1 MTCAS
6 VEKSLRNKL
15 KLTKTEK
22 IPWDFKYLIPSF
34 MLFGFLLFSI
44 NFVKLEKIL
53 WNRVVYS
60 SGSLW
65 ENASPI
71 YENTDFPILIE
82 MLEVSFY
89 GILIGSSFVFIGCIF
104 HISRL
109 FSKKFDEFQDKAMII
124 ISLLTSLF
132 LSFFGFWLQ
141 NSIRIIAGLESE
153 KVGGISGSEWI
164 YGELGDYYEDLTLLG
179 NIVWITFSIIFLIL
193 VILYFYRIYQQKR
206 DKSLK
211 SGNTKNIHGNNE
223 RSISFWGKLKQI
235 SFAFFGNLPFY
246 AILILYL
253 LFSIYP
259 LYLTIKISVSTYYE
273 INNALLPKSIIDSMI
288 LNYSSVIFATSE
300 QAGSF
305 LSAFKYSVFIGVGTG
320 ILGLTVSLTAAY
332 ALARFKFAGNKFL
345 TFLILTTQM
354 FPGMILLIPQYLIW
368 DQLGLLDNN
377 VEIFGGFYIV
387 HIGLLLA
394 SAGGATAYCTWMMK
408 GYFETIPEDI
418 EEAALIDGSS
428 RFSTFIKIA
437 IPLAKSGIVAVLVF
451 TFLTAW
457 QDFILAQTFI
467 SRQEI
472 STLPLLFYDYQ
483 DLNQPNAPIFYELLA
498 PYAIMVAFPIV
509 LFFMI
514 LQKQLAAGAVAG
526 GIK

>member
-1 MTCAS
+1 MSSSSIERSMKKELS
-6 VEKSLRNKL
+6 VMKNKS
-15 KLTKTEK
+15 
-22 IPWDFKYLIPSF
+22 IPWDYKYLIPSF
-34 MLFGFLLFSI
+34 IIFGFLLFSI
-44 NFVKLEKIL
+44 NFVKIEKIL

-71 YENTDFPILIE
+71 YANTDLQLLIQ
-82 MLEVSFY
+82 MLETSFL
-89 GILIGSSFVFIGCIF
+89 GMIIGAFFVFIGSLF
-104 HISRL
+104 HIHRL
-109 FSKKFDEFQDKAMII
+109 LSKNYDKIQDKAMII
-124 ISLLTSLF
+124 ISLLACLF
-132 LSFFGFWLQ
+132 VSFFGFWLIH
-141 NSIRIIAGLESE
+141 SIRVIAGLESE
-153 KVGGISGSEWI
+153 KDGGISGSEWI
-164 YGELGDYYEDLTLLG
+164 YGELEKNYGELVLLG
-179 NIVWITFSIIFLIL
+179 WIIWITFSITFLLL
-193 VILYFYRIYQQKR
+193 VILYIIRIYHQNREKRIKNKASQTQHQKTE
-206 DKSLK
+206 
-211 SGNTKNIHGNNE
+211 NTNKFFN
-223 RSISFWGKLKQI
+223 KLKYI
-235 SFAFFGNLPFY
+235 SIGILGNIPFY
-246 AILILYL
+246 GILVLYL

-259 LYLTIKISVSTYYE
+259 LYLTIKISLSTYYE
-273 INNALLPKSIIDSMI
+273 INNAIFPKSIINSMI

-300 QAGSF
+300 QSGSF

-368 DQLGLLDNN
+368 NQFGLLDNDA
-377 VEIFGGFYIV
+377 ELFGGFFLV

-408 GYFETIPEDI
+408 GYFETIPVDI

-428 RFSTFIKIA
+428 RLSTFIKIA

-457 QDFILAQTFI
+457 QDFILARTFI

-483 DLNQPNAPIFYELLA
+483 NLNQPDAPVFYELLA